1 MSEKILLASDHA
13 GFALKRVLFDWLTEN
28 GYNPIDLGAHDE
40 SSVDYPDFGHA
51 LAKEMATGS
60 SLRGVLVCGTGI
72 GISMAANKHAHIRAT
87 TCHSTTEAR
96 LCREHNDANVIAF
109 GARTMGQETVLDCL
123 SVFLNT
129 PFGEGRHARRVAK
142 I

>member
-1 MSEKILLASDHA
+1 MSQKVYLASDHA
-13 GFALKRVLFDWLTEN
+13 GYALKRVIVEWLSTQ
-28 GYNPIDLGAHDE
+28 GYDPEDLGAHDE

-51 LAKEMATGS
+51 LAEAMKQDPTAQ
-60 SLRGVLVCGTGI
+60 GVLVCGTGI
-72 GISMAANKHAHIRAT
+72 GIMMAANKHGHIRAT

-123 SVFLNT
+123 SVFLKT
-129 PFGEGRHARRVAK
+129 PFAEGRHARRVAK